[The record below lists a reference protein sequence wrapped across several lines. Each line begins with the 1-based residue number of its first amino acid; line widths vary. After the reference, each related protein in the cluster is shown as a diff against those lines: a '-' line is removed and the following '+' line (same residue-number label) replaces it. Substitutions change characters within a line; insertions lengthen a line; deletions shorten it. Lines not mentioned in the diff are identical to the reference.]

1 MDDELVNLKEELNKL
16 KTEKQRRYEISI
28 IKSEIRKLKQ
38 ENNKLYII
46 LNKLKG
52 VFK

>member
-1 MDDELVNLKEELNKL
+1 MDNELINLKEKLNELK
-16 KTEKQRRYEISI
+16 KEKQRRYEISI